1 METISME
8 QTAPAPENN
17 FLFPQNPIPESPN
30 ILPGY
35 YKCLSCEDYG
45 NTCNGPSLRTL
56 GDIASVRSFHKAVKK
71 ARKIPLRAIADAAP
85 QISDS
90 TINEYFSNSV
100 KDYKWT
106 TVSHIDSALVS
117 ICGNRVGMPPLDH
130 ACPASSSEVRQ
141 QLAAA
146 DLKLAAAELKSAQHE
161 NEVSE
166 LRKKLTETKGKHI
179 AQIAQLENNHAKD
192 VEWLKDDIR
201 LWRRFAFLLL
211 GIGVILLAALVF
223 YIGWDVA
230 HPATGIIRY

>member
-1 METISME
+1 
-8 QTAPAPENN
+8 
-17 FLFPQNPIPESPN
+17 
-30 ILPGY
+30 
-35 YKCLSCEDYG
+35 
-45 NTCNGPSLRTL
+45 L

-71 ARKIPLRAIADAAP
+71 ARKIPLRAIAEAAP

-117 ICGNRVGMPPLDH
+117 ICGNRVGLPPLDH

-146 DLKLAAAELKSAQHE
+146 DLKVAAAELRAAQ
-161 NEVSE
+161 SE
-166 LRKKLTETKGKHI
+166 TDLDALRQKLAETKGKHI
-179 AQIAQLENNHAKD
+179 AQIAQLETNHAKD
-192 VEWLKDDIR
+192 IEWLKDDIR
-201 LWRRFAFLLL
+201 LWRRFAFILL
-211 GIGVILLAALVF
+211 GIGAILLAALVF

-230 HPATGIIRY
+230 HPAAGIIRY

>member
-1 METISME
+1 MN
-8 QTAPAPENN
+8 QTAPIPDE
-17 FLFPQNPIPESPN
+17 PIGSSSKMSMETPS

-45 NTCNGPSLRTL
+45 NNCNGPSLGSL
-56 GDIASVRSFHKAVKK
+56 GDIASVRAFHKAMKK
-71 ARKIPLRAIADAAP
+71 ARKLNLKAVAAAAP

-90 TINEYFSNSV
+90 TVNEYFSNVV

-106 TVSHIDSALVS
+106 TVALIDNALTS

-146 DLKLAAAELKSAQHE
+146 DLKLAAAELRAAQCE
-161 NEVSE
+161 TDVDS
-166 LRKKLTETKGKHI
+166 LRQKLADVKGKHI
-179 AQIAQLENNHAKD
+179 AQIAQLEANHAKD
-192 VEWLKDDIR
+192 MDWMKNEIH

-211 GIGVILLAALVF
+211 GVGLILLILLVF
-223 YIGWDVA
+223 YLGWDVA
-230 HPATGIIRY
+230 HPATGLIQY

>member
-1 METISME
+1 MN
-8 QTAPAPENN
+8 QTATAPENELLLSPN
-17 FLFPQNPIPESPN
+17 ISPETPN

-56 GDIASVRSFHKAVKK
+56 GDIASVRSFHKAIKK
-71 ARKIPLRAIADAAP
+71 ARKIPLRALADAAP

-90 TINEYFSNSV
+90 TINEYFSNAV

-117 ICGNRVGMPPLDH
+117 ICGNRVGLPPLDH

-146 DLKLAAAELKSAQHE
+146 DLKLAAAELRAAQ
-161 NEVSE
+161 NETDADS
-166 LRKKLTETKGKHI
+166 LRKKLTEVKGKHI
-179 AQIAQLENNHAKD
+179 SQIERMESSHAKD
-192 VEWLKDDIR
+192 MEWMKNEIR
-201 LWRRFAFLLL
+201 LWRRFSFILL
-211 GIGVILLAALVF
+211 GVGLILLVLLVF

-230 HPATGIIRY
+230 HPSNGIIRY